1 MYYEQARKTVAEE
14 LIDAKYFTV
23 GDDYTELSIKDNYLN
38 SLSPYD
44 IQKILKQF
52 ELEGKLRIVKEI
64 RLGYDFPEQYE
75 LEVPDIKYFEDLI
88 GYKKDEPVFEE
99 RKDLELTL
107 TLKDTSLYLNDIFL
121 ITNTKFGFE
130 NYEIIKY
137 LLENPNRLV
146 TKEELTENTE
156 LESVNKSFT
165 KIVENLKF
173 KGDLRK
179 AFFKVKKTGIILY
192 NPVTKAR
199 LDELGLSSI
208 NLFGEDKE
216 TLEDL

>member
-1 MYYEQARKTVAEE
+1 MYYEHARKTVAEE
-14 LIDAKYFTV
+14 LIDAYKFTV
-23 GDDYTELSIKDNYLN
+23 GDEYTELSIKDNYLN
-38 SLSPYD
+38 GLSPYD

-52 ELEGKLRIVKEI
+52 ELDGKLRIVNEI
-64 RLGYDFPEQYE
+64 KLGYDFPERYE
-75 LEVPDIKYFEDLI
+75 LEVLDITYFENLI
-88 GYKKDEPVFEE
+88 EDEPIFEE
-99 RKDLELTL
+99 KKGFELTL
-107 TLKDTSLYLNDIFL
+107 SLKDTAVYLNDIFL

-137 LLENPNRLV
+137 LIENPNRLV
-146 TKEELTENTE
+146 TRDELIENTE

-192 NPVTKAR
+192 NPVTKAK

-216 TLEDL
+216 SLEDL